1 MRTLLTLLRGWPR
14 RVAAVLCLLL
24 AAASALG
31 SGQAS
36 GESPPRPAPLTAQLL
51 PDEVLVPVTLAERV
65 DFLHAGDHVDLLAA
79 GPDAATATSLGI
91 RLLVVRVSQPPSDAF
106 AADRGTR
113 LLVAAGRATAARIA
127 VVPLGQVVAVLDKY
141 P

>member
-1 MRTLLTLLRGWPR
+1 MRNLLTVLRGWPR

-36 GESPPRPAPLTAQLL
+36 GESPTRTAPLTARLL
-51 PDEVLVPVTLAERV
+51 PDQVLVPVTLAGRV

-79 GPDAATATSLGI
+79 APDAAAAASLGI

-106 AADRGTR
+106 ATDGGTR
-113 LLVAAGRATAARIA
+113 LLVAAGRAVAAKIA
-127 VVPLGQVVAVLDKY
+127 AVPLGQVVAVLDKY